1 MTITPELR
9 LPDGTATVLREW
21 AVPADVAQRG
31 SLLLV
36 HGLGEHSGRYAHVAE
51 RIAGLGVRVRG
62 YDLRGHGRSGGARG
76 SIPYPDALLDDLRA
90 VFDDLAGKDEDV
102 PFLLGH
108 SMGGAIAARAAT
120 GGWLMPRGL
129 ILSSPGLLLPTGPLE
144 AGALALARRLA
155 PDRGLPN
162 RLPVDRLSHDAR
174 EVAKYRADDLNH
186 DRITARLYDF
196 MVDAGE
202 RARTDAAH
210 FNAPTLLLVAGADA
224 LVDPRGA
231 RELSAALPPGVGTL
245 HWYDGL
251 YHELFNERE
260 PERTLVLDDLAA
272 WLEEQLGGRPDASK
286 ET

>member
-1 MTITPELR
+1 MTITLEPLR
-9 LPDGTATVLREW
+9 LTDGTAIVLREW
-21 AVPADVAQRG
+21 AVPAGVVRRG

-51 RIAGLGVRVRG
+51 RIAALGLQVRG
-62 YDLRGHGRSGGARG
+62 YDLRGHGESGGARG
-76 SIPYPDALLDDLRA
+76 SIPHPDALLDDLRA
-90 VFDDLAGKDEDV
+90 VFDDLKGEDAAP

-120 GGWLMPRGL
+120 GGWLTPRGL
-129 ILSSPGLLLPTGPLE
+129 ILSSPGLLLSTGPLE
-144 AGALALARRLA
+144 SGALALARRLA

-174 EVAKYRADDLNH
+174 EVAKYRADGLNH
-186 DRITARLYDF
+186 DRITPRLYDF
-196 MVDAGE
+196 VADAGE
-202 RARTDAAH
+202 RARRDAAH
-210 FNAPTLLLVAGADA
+210 FTVPTLLLVAGADA

-260 PERTLVLDDLAA
+260 PDRTLVLDDLAA
-272 WLEEQLGGRPDASK
+272 WLEEQLGGQP
-286 ET
+286 